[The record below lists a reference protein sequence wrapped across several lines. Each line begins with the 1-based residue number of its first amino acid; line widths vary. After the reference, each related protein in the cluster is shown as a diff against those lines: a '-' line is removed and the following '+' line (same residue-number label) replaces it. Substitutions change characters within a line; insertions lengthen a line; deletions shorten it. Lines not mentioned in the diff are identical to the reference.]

1 MLHTT
6 EFDAITKLFEEY
18 VVDSAE
24 SIARAPLFERWEEPP
39 PRAEPLPIAPVG
51 FLKALFEHTNNPIYI
66 CSFPN
71 DRDDEKQA
79 SERHVVTRL
88 PSHITSFAEKWDK
101 PGRGLF
107 FAVGTVKPGAKRNKD
122 NIVETIGLHADIDFK
137 NVDGLP
143 SDTSAARVEVLRL
156 LQRLKHQPTV
166 IVFSG
171 GGLHCYW
178 LFKEAMDT
186 QTNIERIEASLR
198 LLADH
203 VAGDLAVCE
212 VSRVLRLPGSH
223 NTKNGAW
230 AEVEVIRLDGGRW
243 YELDDLEEW
252 LTEASPIM
260 LRKNR
265 EHAKTMGESD
275 DGDDFF
281 AEYAK
286 LQGIKPPIDVEARLA
301 AMMYM
306 GGGDSSIHQTQLAV
320 TASLLNS
327 GMPKDEVVAI
337 VLAATRKAAGEYAVR
352 WNWRR
357 EERGLHKMCDDWI
370 KKHPPTERK
379 EKPKLE
385 RIVGGKVE
393 MRSEPPQEQQQTAG
407 AASNVVPMPSP
418 KATVAKKSEQHITLG
433 QAVLAHMRASGEEL
447 INTKN
452 GAWFY
457 SGGIWE
463 LCVADQW
470 LNVRIEQACAG
481 LGFKSVSKLINEARQ
496 WMLRQPQLWREGA
509 LPWDQHGKIPTRSGL
524 IDPLTGEL
532 EPARPDH
539 FCTWRIEVDYDR
551 TATCPWWEM
560 MIADFFGDRANDEG
574 DALVRVIQEVL
585 GAGLIDKKPRALS
598 KALVLWGVEKLGKS
612 EIIEVLAGLF
622 GPLAI
627 SVPIGSVEQ
636 THGLMPFTRRLPWVL
651 HEAFG
656 GQWHFSSMVKAIIT
670 HERVMINVKNG
681 PMISTA
687 IRSPI
692 FWATNFQPQFKEATK
707 AIVSRMIVI
716 ECRRAFVEGEP
727 IGTAAEALRRGFAKP
742 SELIVATELQGLL
755 NWAIAGLKRALARG
769 SIELTAG
776 IKATAEAIHR
786 DSNLVVGFLDDCIEY
801 DPLARIKVP
810 DLCAA
815 FSVWY
820 LEQKGEDRRLPSNDS
835 VGKAMSALGDLRIGM
850 DSKEM
855 RGNSSRYY
863 CGIALNTAGL
873 RYHKTAYE
881 SRLFE
886 GKIATATNP
895 DREVNSLIP
904 ASWDSR
910 KSVIEMRQ
918 KQEASKEAAKKAK
931 AAAAP

>member
-1 MLHTT
+1 MFDTT
-6 EFDAITKLFEEY
+6 QFDAITKLFEDY

-24 SIARAPLFERWEEPP
+24 SIARAPLFEPWEEPP

-107 FAVGTVKPGAKRNKD
+107 FAVGTVKPGAKRNKE

-137 NVDGLP
+137 NVDLLS
-143 SDTSAARVEVLRL
+143 SDASAARADVLRH
-156 LQRLKHQPTV
+156 LQRLKYPPSV

-178 LFKEAMDT
+178 LFTEAMET
-186 QTNIERIEASLR
+186 QPNIERIEDALR

-243 YELDDLEEW
+243 YEFDDLEEW

-265 EHAKTMGESD
+265 AHAKTMGESD
-275 DGDDFF
+275 DGDNFF

-286 LQGIKPPIDVEARLA
+286 LHSIKPPIDVEARLA

-385 RIVGGKVE
+385 RIEGGKVE

-407 AASNVVPMPSP
+407 AASNVVPMPAP

-496 WMLRQPQLWREGA
+496 WMLRQPQLWRKDA

-539 FCTWRIEVDYDR
+539 FCTWRVEAEFDP
-551 TATCPWWEM
+551 AAQCPWWET
-560 MIADFFGDRANDEG
+560 MIADIFGDRESVEQA
-574 DALVRVIQEVL
+574 ALVRVVQECI
-585 GAGLIDKKPRALS
+585 GAALIDKKSRALS
-598 KALVLWGVEKLGKS
+598 KALVLWGIQNLGKS
-612 EIIEVLAGLF
+612 GPLEVIAGLF
-622 GPLAI
+622 GQVIGA
-627 SVPIGSVEQ
+627 SIGSIDS
-636 THGLMPFTRRLPWVL
+636 THGMMPFSRRLPWVL

-656 GQWHFSSMVKAIIT
+656 GQWHFSSTVKSIIT
-670 HERVMINVKNG
+670 QEPVTINIKNG
-681 PMISTA
+681 PIVTQVVRA
-687 IRSPI
+687 PV
-692 FWATNFQPQFKEATK
+692 FWATNFQPQFKEATR

-716 ECRRAFVEGEP
+716 EVSRKFDENNP
-727 IGTAAEALRRGFAKP
+727 IGAAAEALRRGFTKP
-742 SELIVATELQGLL
+742 GELIVATELPGVL
-755 NWAIAGLKRALARG
+755 NWAIAGLKRALERG
-769 SIELTAG
+769 SIELTAS
-776 IKATAEAIHR
+776 INETADTIHR
-786 DSNLVVGFLDDCIEY
+786 DSNLVAGFLDDCVEY
-801 DPLARIKVP
+801 DPMARVRVADFCLAHSAWWME
-810 DLCAA
+810 L
-815 FSVWY
+815 
-820 LEQKGEDRRLPSNDS
+820 KGEDRRLPTNESIS
-835 VGKAMSALGDLRIGM
+835 KALSAMGDGRIGM
-850 DSKEM
+850 DRKEM
-855 RGNSSRYY
+855 RDNTSRYY
-863 CGIALNTAGL
+863 CGIALNKAGL
-873 RYHKTAYE
+873 RYHRTAFE

-886 GKIATATNP
+886 GKVATATP
-895 DREVNSLIP
+895 PEREVNGLIP
-904 ASWDSR
+904 ASWDQR
-910 KSVIEMRQ
+910 KSVVAMRARHNPGDAREEMDDD
-918 KQEASKEAAKKAK
+918 
-931 AAAAP
+931 

>member
-1 MLHTT
+1 MPLTHTSAPACAQP
-6 EFDAITKLFEEY
+6 DGIDPPSISA
-18 VVDSAE
+18 VD
-24 SIARAPLFERWEEPP
+24 
-39 PRAEPLPIAPVG
+39 
-51 FLKALFEHTNNPIYI
+51 FLKTFFEHTTGPVYI

-71 DRDDEKQA
+71 ERDDPHQA
-79 SERHVVTRL
+79 AERHVITRL

-101 PGRGLF
+101 PERGLF
-107 FAVGTVKPGAKRNKD
+107 FCLGTVKAGTKRNKE
-122 NIVETIGLHADIDFK
+122 NIVETIALHADIDFK
-137 NVDGLP
+137 NVDGAP
-143 SDTSAARVEVLRL
+143 GRDEVLRKL
-156 LQRLKHQPTV
+156 TFLKHQPSAV
-166 IVFSG
+166 VFSG

-178 LFKEAMDT
+178 LFKEALET
-186 QTNIERIEASLR
+186 QPNIERIEDALR

-212 VSRVLRLPGSH
+212 VSRVLRMPGSH
-223 NTKNGAW
+223 NSKAGACT
-230 AEVEVIRLDGGRW
+230 EVEVISLDGERR
-243 YELDDLEEW
+243 YELDDLDEW

-265 EHAKTMGESD
+265 EHAKTAGESD

-281 AEYAK
+281 AQFAK
-286 LQGIKPPIDVEARLA
+286 EHGIKTPIDVEARLA

-306 GGGDSSIHQTQLAV
+306 GGGDSSIHQTQLQCS
-320 TASLLNS
+320 ASMLS
-327 GMPKDEVVAI
+327 QGMAKDDVVAI
-337 VLAATRKAAGEYAVR
+337 LLEATKRAAGEYGPR

-357 EERGLHKMCDDWI
+357 EERNLIKMCDDWI

-385 RIVGGKVE
+385 RIEGGKVE
-393 MRSEPPQEQQQTAG
+393 MRSEPPQELQQKAG
-407 AASNVVPMPSP
+407 AASNVVPIPAP
-418 KATVAKKSEQHITLG
+418 KAAVAKKSEQHITLG

-447 INTKN
+447 INTTD

-496 WMLRQPQLWREGA
+496 WMLRQPQLWRKGA
-509 LPWDQHGKIPTRSGL
+509 LPWDQHGKVPTRSGL
-524 IDPLTGEL
+524 VDPLTGEL
-532 EPARPDH
+532 EPSRPDH
-539 FCTWRIEVDYDR
+539 FCTWRIEADYDP

-598 KALVLWGVEKLGKS
+598 KALVLWGIEKLGKS

-622 GPLAI
+622 GPHAI

-716 ECRRAFVEGEP
+716 ECRRAFVEGQP

-755 NWAIAGLKRALARG
+755 NWAIAGLKRALERG

-801 DPLARIKVP
+801 DPLARIKVS

-835 VGKAMSALGDLRIGM
+835 IGKAISALGDLRIGM
-850 DSKEM
+850 DPKEM
-855 RGNSSRYY
+855 RDNSSRYY
-863 CGIALNTAGL
+863 CGIAFNSAGL

-895 DREVNSLIP
+895 EREVNSLIP

-918 KQEASKEAAKKAK
+918 K
-931 AAAAP
+931 